1 MSENFWADGDEGLEE
16 TNAMRV
22 LREKAEA
29 DSKVIREM
37 AERLAKMEKA
47 ENDRVAL
54 AKVQAKGLDPKVLD
68 LVPEGK
74 DVDAFL
80 ADYGTLLATKAAETS
95 DDSGDEGGEGEGG
108 STIPADEAAARAA
121 VAGSAAGAQPKAG
134 LDSVEAKLQPGVFDN
149 AEDLLAFLQSQ

>member
-1 MSENFWADGDEGLEE
+1 MSENFWADGVDEVEE

-47 ENDRVAL
+47 ENDRAAL
-54 AKVQAKGLDPKVLD
+54 DKVTAKGLDPKVLD
-68 LVPEGK
+68 LIPEGK

-80 ADYGTLLATKAAETS
+80 ADYGTLLATKSEVT
-95 DDSGDEGGEGEGG
+95 DEVTDEEEGDEG
-108 STIPADEAAARAA
+108 SAIPADEAAARAA
-121 VAGSAAGAQPKAG
+121 VAKAASGAQPKAG
-134 LDSVEAKLQPGVFDN
+134 LDATEAKIKDFDN
-149 AEDLLAFLQSQ
+149 AEDLLAFLATQ